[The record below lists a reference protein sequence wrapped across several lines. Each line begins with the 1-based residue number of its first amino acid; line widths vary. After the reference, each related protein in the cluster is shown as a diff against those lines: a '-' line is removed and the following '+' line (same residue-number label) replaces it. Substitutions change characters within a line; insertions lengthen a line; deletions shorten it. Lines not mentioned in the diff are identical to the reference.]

1 MAREARRES
10 RDSVCTGVIGSDR
23 GLMGRPVRQTAQGPE
38 LLPGTIQPGNI
49 YGFNFGMGMAINER
63 ASFSIGYDHSSVGKT
78 RLNGV
83 AAPDTVRVQL
93 GTLLLGLSWKLSPKR
108 TLSLTLG
115 AGVTRDTPDVT
126 LTVRMP
132 VSS

>member
-1 MAREARRES
+1 MCHVQRLAA
-10 RDSVCTGVIGSDR
+10 VVI
-23 GLMGRPVRQTAQGPE
+23 
-38 LLPGTIQPGNI
+38 
-49 YGFNFGMGMAINER
+49 ER
-63 ASFSIGYDHSSVGKT
+63 ADHHADEIAPGRELKLET

>member
-1 MAREARRES
+1 MLYSVKRR
-10 RDSVCTGVIGSDR
+10 DV
-23 GLMGRPVRQTAQGPE
+23 MRQTAQGPE